1 MALRLLRKEAG
12 AQFKETNKG
21 HVMERHENFDG
32 FEFDANRVT
41 PHFSDARVIQ
51 AARPVV
57 PLAEAGNR
65 RKTKS
70 RFALTGAFAAAMLL
84 GAAVALVAARLERQ
98 RFQSAAVEVSKI
110 ETNNPSVTADKQ
122 EPASTEN
129 LEEDAK
135 PEEPETIEP
144 VKSSD
149 QLLPDAVESLAKTP
163 KTITKNPQVAVTP
176 AAHHDEAVSNA
187 PVQPITDPADDDN
200 TNAQPVMVDQW
211 QERRLRRIEKFDR
224 RARRAARSRD
234 LMRIDEIFE
243 GPRRP

>member
-1 MALRLLRKEAG
+1 
-12 AQFKETNKG
+12 
-21 HVMERHENFDG
+21 MERHENFDG

-51 AARPVV
+51 AARKVV
-57 PLAEAGNR
+57 PLAEAENR

-70 RFALTGAFAAAMLL
+70 RFVLTGAFAAAMLL

-110 ETNNPSVTADKQ
+110 ETNNPNVMADKQ
-122 EPASTEN
+122 EPTSTEN
-129 LEEDAK
+129 LEENAQ
-135 PEEPETIEP
+135 PPETIEP

-211 QERRLRRIEKFDR
+211 QERRLRRIEKLDR
-224 RARRAARSRD
+224 RARRAAQNRD